1 MTGRLAAKAAFLQAA
16 GWAGAR
22 AAHLAGD
29 ASSRSYQRLRRGDES
44 AVLMDAPEAEA
55 ETRDFLKIAAH
66 LAELGLSPPR
76 VLAADPAAG
85 FALLEDLGDDL
96 FTTVIARDP
105 ALEPALCQAAAEVLL
120 HLQQAAPPQDL
131 PDLSPAD
138 WAEQALL
145 VTEFYANCD
154 GTALAQALQAALRAT
169 ADGPRVLLLRDFH
182 AGNLL
187 WLPGRKGLARVGLLD
202 FQQAQLGQPAYDLVS
217 LLQDARRDVQPAS
230 EAAALAVFARG
241 LGVTPADL
249 APAYAVLGALRALR
263 ILGIFARLCLR
274 DGKPAYLMHLPRV
287 WRQLQVNLA
296 HPALAELRAVC
307 DRLLP
312 APDAAM
318 IDGLRARCGTIPF
331 R

>member
-1 MTGRLAAKAAFLQAA
+1 MTDRPDMRAAFLRAA

-29 ASSRSYQRLRRGDES
+29 ASARSYERLWQGSDS
-44 AVLMDAPEAEA
+44 AVLMDAAGAEA

-66 LAELGLSPPR
+66 LAALGLSPPQ

-85 FALLEDLGDDL
+85 FVLLEDLGDDL
-96 FTTVIARDP
+96 YTSVIARDP
-105 ALEPALCQAAAEVLL
+105 ALEIPLCEAAAEVLL
-120 HLQQAAPPQDL
+120 HLQQAAPPPDL
-131 PDLSPAD
+131 PEFSAAD
-138 WAEQALL
+138 WADQALL
-145 VTEFYANCD
+145 VTEFYAGID
-154 GTALAQALQAALRAT
+154 GGDLAQTLRDALCALA
-169 ADGPRVLLLRDFH
+169 DGQRILLLRDFH

-187 WLPGRKGLARVGLLD
+187 WLPRRKGHARVGLLD

-230 EAAALAVFARG
+230 EEAALAVFAQG
-241 LGVTPADL
+241 LGVSRADL
-249 APAYAVLGALRALR
+249 APGYAVLGALRALR

-274 DGKPAYLMHLPRV
+274 DGKPGYLIHLPRV
-287 WRQLQVNLA
+287 WRQLQGNLA
-296 HPALAELRAVC
+296 HPALARLRAVC

-312 APDAAM
+312 APDPAM
-318 IDGLRARCGTIPF
+318 IEGLRARCGTIPF